1 MPKEHFEIPVLNVF
15 LVRRVD
21 RRLASEQLL
30 LLVVPPGQGAPD
42 RVTWGSEEMLFDLL
56 RQHVPARGRGAL
68 REVALLDGVADVV
81 EVNDA
86 PTEDSVE
93 AEHGQPAVVPDADL
107 QPPVSQLGLV
117 EAVLEGLLENGTGR
131 LALRLGLPLRVWKSP
146 VRT

>member
-1 MPKEHFEIPVLNVF
+1 
-15 LVRRVD
+15 
-21 RRLASEQLL
+21 
-30 LLVVPPGQGAPD
+30 
-42 RVTWGSEEMLFDLL
+42 MLFDLL

-68 REVALLDGVADVV
+68 RDVALLDGVADVV

-86 PTEDSVE
+86 PTEDRVE